1 MNFSEA
7 AKKVQTLSERPDDK
21 TLLKLYGLYK
31 QAVFGDCNIPQPW
44 AIQVEARA
52 KWDAWNSHLGKS
64 KQQAEQ
70 EYVKLVEKLLKRDVD
85 KLLKELGPNALK

>member
-1 MNFSEA
+1 MKFIEA
-7 AKKVQTLSERPDDK
+7 AEKVKTLSERPDDD

-31 QAVFGDCNIPQPW
+31 QATIGNCTAQAPW
-44 AIQVEARA
+44 MINFEARS
-52 KWDAWNSHLGKS
+52 KWDAWKSHAGKP

-70 EYVKLVEKLLKRDVD
+70 EYVKLVEKLLKKDVD